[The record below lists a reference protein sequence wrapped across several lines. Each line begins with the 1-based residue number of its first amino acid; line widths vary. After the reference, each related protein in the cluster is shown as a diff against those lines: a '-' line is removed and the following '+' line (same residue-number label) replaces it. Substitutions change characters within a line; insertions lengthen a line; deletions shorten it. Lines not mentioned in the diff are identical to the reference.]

1 MNFQMSE
8 EQRIAVESLREFLAK
23 EIEPEFKEHG
33 EGFIP
38 REKMQ
43 KWLMALAPFGLI
55 NAPHPEEWGGC
66 ELDWITHLLLFEE
79 VAACS
84 MDIAIPIVINTV
96 AADLLVQ
103 QAPEKIKQKYLP
115 GLLSG
120 ELFLSMGIS
129 EPNVGSDVAAVSTKA
144 VRDGDDWVINGEKT
158 WISNGVYADGF
169 ICTCK
174 TGEGQLTHILIESD
188 TPGYEVRDIQKMAL
202 NGQSTAQVFLT
213 DVRVPVE
220 NTIGPI
226 GTALKNTLVVFERA
240 RCHMAAWGYS
250 VARRAME
257 EAITYSQDR
266 VQHGKPI
273 AGHQLVA
280 EKLATMATEIDA
292 ARLLTLRAGSMIDA
306 GIRCD
311 KECSMAKWYATDM
324 SFKAAHEAIQ
334 VHGAYG
340 YSDEYDVERY
350 LRNSRGAIIYEGTSE
365 IHQLM
370 QAGYAL
376 GERKDRPLRKDLPA
390 YDAEYWLEQ

>member
-158 WISNGVYADGF
+158 WISNGVYADAF

-257 EAITYSQDR
+257 EAIKYSQDR

-311 KECSMAKWYATDM
+311 KECSMAKWYSTEIAVKATRDALQIHGGNGVTKE
-324 SFKAAHEAIQ
+324 FIIERLVREAII
-334 VHGAYG
+334 
-340 YSDEYDVERY
+340 SPIPD
-350 LRNSRGAIIYEGTSE
+350 GTTE
-365 IHQLM
+365 IQKLLIARILTGI
-370 QAGYAL
+370 QAF
-376 GERKDRPLRKDLPA
+376 R
-390 YDAEYWLEQ
+390 